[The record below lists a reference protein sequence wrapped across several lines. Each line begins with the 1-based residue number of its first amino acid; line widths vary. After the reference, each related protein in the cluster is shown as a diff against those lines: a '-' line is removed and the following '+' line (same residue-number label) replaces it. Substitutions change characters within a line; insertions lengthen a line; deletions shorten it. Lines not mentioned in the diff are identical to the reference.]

1 MLAAVAAATAP
12 ACALGTGDLAF
23 TAFNADEDVISMV
36 TFVNIAAGTNVFFT
50 DIEFVG
56 GAFNTGESYSI

>member
-1 MLAAVAAATAP
+1 MLKHLFVLAAVAAATAP

-36 TFVNIAAGTNVFFT
+36 TGCWVRRSATPT
-50 DIEFVG
+50 R
-56 GAFNTGESYSI
+56 